1 MPVEVELESLDG
13 NVRRTVS
20 AVTTEKVTGNLEA
33 IDRRKYPS
41 KWPHLT
47 DIQYPKTGPQHV
59 VDVLMGIDH
68 VDLHY

>member
-20 AVTTEKVTGNLEA
+20 AFTTEKVTGNVEA
-33 IDRRKYPS
+33 IDQRKYPR

-47 DIQYPKTGPQHV
+47 DIQYPKTEPQNL
-59 VDVLMGIDH
+59 VDVLIEIDH